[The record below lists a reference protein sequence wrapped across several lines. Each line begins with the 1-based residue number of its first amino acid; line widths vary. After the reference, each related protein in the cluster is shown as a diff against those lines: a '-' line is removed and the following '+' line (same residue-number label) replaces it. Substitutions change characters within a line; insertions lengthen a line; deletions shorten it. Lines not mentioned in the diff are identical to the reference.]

1 MVTFEPREGLE
12 LSPEEKQALE
22 DAKKLP
28 VVYDEDSPE
37 LTETMERAFVRA
49 RRLKPYQARPVTLY
63 LAPETL
69 EKAKSMG
76 EDYLSILGGLLEQA
90 VNNYK
95 TPDNVR

>member
-49 RRLKPYQARPVTLY
+49 RRLKPYEA
-63 LAPETL
+63 
-69 EKAKSMG
+69 
-76 EDYLSILGGLLEQA
+76 
-90 VNNYK
+90 
-95 TPDNVR
+95 